1 MTNCDKMNKIL
12 FIGGL
17 KAGGAEHQMVVLARL
32 LKKEGYDITYLSM
45 DRSTFYINELN
56 EVSVP
61 IVQFKDSRLASL
73 LKLNIPRNVINVY
86 KLLKKN
92 KYDIVITFLGEWNFI
107 NCLLA
112 NCRKTRHK
120 AITGIRNNRDEVFL
134 KSREKF
140 YAWFERN
147 ALYKVSNS
155 WSAHKKYSLYY
166 PNLSHKLKVIYNVV
180 ELPII
185 HSLYE
190 CKKDGRVNVI
200 VPASYREVKNPMK
213 LLEAVLLMNKADREN
228 LKIDWY
234 GSITAGKVMYNKMLN
249 FIKEHNLER
258 TITLHDAINDIAN
271 QINEADIIGLFSTSE
286 GLPNAVCEGMMLGKP
301 VIMTNVSD
309 YDVLVDDSNGII
321 CDSMN
326 VHSIKD
332 ALTFVSSLSQSD
344 IINMGTSSKS
354 KAQTLFSEQSIIQQ
368 WKNII

>member
-1 MTNCDKMNKIL
+1 MTNREKMKKVL

-17 KAGGAEHQMVVLARL
+17 KSGGVEHQMVVLARL

-45 DRSTFYINELN
+45 DNSTFYINELK

-61 IVQFKDSRLASL
+61 IVQFKESRLASL
-73 LKLNIPRNVINVY
+73 LKLNIPRNIINIY
-86 KLLKKN
+86 KLLKNN

-112 NCRKTRHK
+112 NFKSTKHK

-134 KSREKF
+134 RRREKF
-140 YAWFERN
+140 YAMFERN
-147 ALYKVSNS
+147 AFYKVSNS
-155 WSAHKKYSLYY
+155 WAAHEKYSLYY
-166 PNLSHKLKVIYNVV
+166 PNLSQKLKVIYNIV
-180 ELPII
+180 ELPTI

-190 CKKDGRVNVI
+190 CKIDGRVHVI

-213 LLEAVLLMNKADREN
+213 LLEAVLLMRQADKEN

-234 GSITAGKVMYNKMLN
+234 GSIKSGEVLYNKMLN
-249 FIKEHNLER
+249 FIKEHNLES
-258 TITLHDAINDIAN
+258 TITLHDATNDIAN

-286 GLPNAVCEGMMLGKP
+286 GLPNAICEGMMLGKP
-301 VIMTNVSD
+301 VIMTKVSD

-326 VHSIKD
+326 VYSIKD
-332 ALTFVSSLSQSD
+332 ALTCVSSLSKSD
-344 IINMGTSSKS
+344 IINMGMSSKS
-354 KAQTLFSEQSIIQQ
+354 KALTLFSEQSIIQQ